1 MEYSLTDTIDL
12 FNNLDRLVDGK
23 QVSTYSRSRVSAS
36 CFAFALDTG
45 RGINILLD
53 HQSVH

>member
-23 QVSTYSRSRVSAS
+23 QVSTDSRSRVSAS